1 MSLLRWISN
10 FLENRPQK
18 RDEST
23 RRVPR
28 SYLALHYN
36 FLASTRSRT
45 FFLVQNEDQL
55 DNSNMLTLKCVLFL
69 LFGAVGS
76 LLPFIPLHMNALDL
90 SRDEAVI
97 VSGIAPLIALIGPL
111 VAAPL
116 SDRLACGFGGAPRS
130 KTDRYLRV
138 MIGTCCVLAT
148 IFYWL
153 LTLIPAIMRS
163 PPHVSFMCDE
173 AGGFILQDRCGAE
186 RTCYN
191 WGSGKGSVLVKNCIF
206 SCNATSAYKGE
217 SSTSPPVE
225 EVSAEYGEDY
235 YDAGTY
241 IINEPEG
248 VAPPQ
253 TPAEYIQE
261 PYPHM
266 CFKNASGST
275 ICEVYTEY
283 YSIKLNLGLLPSAPN
298 QQNETDDTCKY
309 PFAEPFACRMPS
321 KKVEELKKE
330 FGSDDC
336 NPVVVCEILDP
347 YNNTDSLLKRSQC
360 GYDNIS
366 FWLYLFI
373 KSFADIF
380 IAAAVAL
387 IGTAVVIATRETS
400 TGRGD
405 IGKQFAC
412 GVAGFGL
419 FAPIIGGC
427 ADGRFFEGIICFTV
441 LMVLAVIILLADEK
455 MPLSPPEWWWHHP
468 LRPTGASDVFSQKV
482 WTGNGSTGHH
492 SFAVGG
498 VLEFY

>member
-1 MSLLRWISN
+1 
-10 FLENRPQK
+10 
-18 RDEST
+18 
-23 RRVPR
+23 
-28 SYLALHYN
+28 
-36 FLASTRSRT
+36 
-45 FFLVQNEDQL
+45 
-55 DNSNMLTLKCVLFL
+55 
-69 LFGAVGS
+69 
-76 LLPFIPLHMNALDL
+76 MNALDL

-309 PFAEPFACRMPS
+309 PFG
-321 KKVEELKKE
+321 K
-330 FGSDDC
+330 
-336 NPVVVCEILDP
+336 
-347 YNNTDSLLKRSQC
+347 
-360 GYDNIS
+360 
-366 FWLYLFI
+366 LYLFI

-441 LMVLAVIILLADEK
+441 LMVLAVIILLADEAFSK
-455 MPLSPPEWWWHHP
+455 K
-468 LRPTGASDVFSQKV
+468 LRHQDAPTL
-482 WTGNGSTGHH
+482 
-492 SFAVGG
+492 G
-498 VLEFY
+498 VSNFPID